1 MRAAFWRRACQRLV
15 VILATCALGLV
26 GMSLVLPAAV
36 ASAKQPATGSPT
48 PMPSAS
54 AGKLRLALPQ
64 LMKPLITADIPA
76 PSTISASYSC
86 DFSNYGAG
94 ITAATM
100 SATFSYESS
109 WPVNQPMD
117 VAFTNS
123 EVTLPSQVSSQ
134 LTGVG
139 SMTLAASVTA
149 QNATQSTVAL
159 SGPTLT
165 TLPNPPTTIPQT
177 LVVGQVTFPATGT
190 GALELPPQTIVVT
203 PMAGATA
210 QPVITCTTQTAAT
223 AQSVT
228 VGAASGPFYNCVTT
242 VQGGGVG
249 AAGTESGPIDMT
261 VTASGTKQVGKTV
274 TVKLSSDGVAAL
286 IDGLAVGVTQLTG
299 VQISKVTFASA
310 LAVQG
315 PQPGTLHPSATVT
328 DFTATSFSASE
339 ALKLTKSGTTTVD
352 IPSKWQVDFFV
363 ATTDAFDIACT
374 LVTTP
379 APAGLT
385 LKVSKASSAGSG
397 SGNDDAGST
406 GQGGTTEASGAPAG
420 GVATGGGLAPGADMP
435 LAAGGLAI
443 VLAGAVLVAR
453 SARRRRARG

>member
-1 MRAAFWRRACQRLV
+1 
-15 VILATCALGLV
+15 
-26 GMSLVLPAAV
+26 
-36 ASAKQPATGSPT
+36 
-48 PMPSAS
+48 MPSAS

-64 LMKPLITADIPA
+64 LVKPLIAADIPA
-76 PSTISASYSC
+76 PTTVSASYSC
-86 DFSNYGAG
+86 DFSKYGTG

-117 VAFTNS
+117 VEFTNS

-149 QNATQSTVAL
+149 QNATQSTVTL

-177 LVVGQVTFPATGT
+177 LVAGQVTFPATGT

-203 PMAGATA
+203 PMASTTA
-210 QPVITCTTQTAAT
+210 QPAITCTTQTAAT
-223 AQSVT
+223 AASVT
-228 VGAASGPFYNCVTT
+228 VGAASGPFYNCVAT
-242 VQGGGVG
+242 VQGTGVG
-249 AAGTESGPIDMT
+249 AAGTTSGPIDMT

-286 IDGLAVGVTQLTG
+286 IDSLAAGVTQLTG

-310 LAVQG
+310 LAVKG
-315 PQPGTLHPSATVT
+315 PQPGTLHASATVT
-328 DFTATSFSASE
+328 DFTATSFSASK

-352 IPSKWQVDFFV
+352 IPSTWSLAFFV
-363 ATTDAFDIACT
+363 STTDAIDIACT

-379 APAGLT
+379 APVGLT
-385 LKVSKASSAGSG
+385 LKVSKASSSGSG
-397 SGNDDAGST
+397 SGNDDGGST
-406 GQGGTTEASGAPAG
+406 TGGGTTEASGTPVG
-420 GVATGGGLAPGADMP
+420 GAATGGGIAPGTDLP
-435 LAAGGLAI
+435 LAVGGLAI
-443 VLAGAVLVAR
+443 VLAGGALVAR
-453 SARRRRARG
+453 GMRRRRARG